1 MGLAEALSTGA
12 GGFAVR
18 GSIAE
23 DDPPASVSATD

>member
-1 MGLAEALSTGA
+1 MGLGEVLATGA

-23 DDPPASVSATD
+23 DDPPASVSTTD